1 MKKALSVLFAISILL
16 CVIIPFSAMGAEKI
30 ETPKLDS
37 ISFKNATIDSKL
49 SPDIYD
55 YTITLDDPSIT
66 PTLKDYKLSSNA
78 NIFVNYSLDSNKHQ
92 NGIIVTIEH
101 TNGALYYNFMYS
113 NAVSYNDSA
122 NNYLVSVNC
131 NIGEVYPAINDE
143 DTSYKLYVPSDITE
157 IQLSAVPKETSA
169 VVEAPGAITLSPDQ
183 ETVIPLT
190 VTAGN
195 GEARAYSFKVKRL
208 NKTTEEVK
216 AEMADPDFKS
226 IVEGE
231 LFYQKPIF
239 TVAVIG
245 SIVGIILLIL
255 FIIIAKRLTVKVGDD
270 DEVDFFE

>member
-1 MKKALSVLFAISILL
+1 MKKALFILFTVAILL
-16 CVIIPFSAMGAEKI
+16 CGVTPFCAMGAEQV
-30 ETPKLDS
+30 ETPRLTS

-49 SPDIYD
+49 SPDVYD

-78 NIFVNYSLDSNKHQ
+78 NIFVNYSVDNNKRQ

-101 TNGALYYNFMYS
+101 NNGALYYNFLYS

-143 DTSYKLYVPSDITE
+143 DTSYRLYVPSDITE

-195 GEARAYSFKVKRL
+195 GESRAYSFKVKRL

-239 TVAVIG
+239 TVTVIG
-245 SIVGIILLIL
+245 SVCGIILLVA
-255 FIIIAKRLTVKVGDD
+255 FVIIAKRLTVKVGDD